1 MCVAPIA
8 PVHARALCGSL
19 APLAVLCLIAKSG
32 LHRLQFWGLNLGS
45 SDVTTALWDMAVI
58 GAM

>member
-19 APLAVLCLIAKSG
+19 ALLALLCLNARSG
-32 LHRLQFWGLNLGS
+32 LHRLQFLGLSLGS
-45 SDVTTALWDMAVI
+45 NDITTALWDMAFI